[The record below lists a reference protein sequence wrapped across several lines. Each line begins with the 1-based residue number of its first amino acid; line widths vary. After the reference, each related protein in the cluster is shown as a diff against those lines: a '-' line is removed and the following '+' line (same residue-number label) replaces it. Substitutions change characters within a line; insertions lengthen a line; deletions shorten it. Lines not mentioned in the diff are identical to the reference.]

1 MKGKAYLPALGA
13 AVLGAVIL
21 AVAVFAFRG
30 LGATNAQQELQA
42 KLRTMLPGSTVFT
55 RREGDGGL
63 VQALYEG
70 QTGTVVQVGC
80 PGYVYDISLLVAVD
94 DRGRVAA
101 LTVREAH
108 ETPGLGSG
116 ILFDHEFLAQFLQ
129 TDGRAE
135 IGREIQPITG
145 ATVSCRAVSRC
156 VSAAVSAVT
165 GEDVPS
171 QATPWGD
178 AP

>member
-1 MKGKAYLPALGA
+1 MKWKAYLPALGG

-21 AVAVFAFRG
+21 AVAGFAFRG
-30 LGATNAQQELQA
+30 LAAANARSELQA
-42 KLRTMLPGSTVFT
+42 KLQAMLPGSTVFT
-55 RREGDGGL
+55 CREGDGGM

-70 QTGTVVQVGC
+70 RTGTVVQVAC
-80 PGYVYDISLLVAVD
+80 PGYVYDVSLLVAVD
-94 DRGRVAA
+94 DEGRVAA

-108 ETPGLGSG
+108 ETPGLGSA
-116 ILFDHEFLAQFLQ
+116 ILFDHKFLAQFLQ

-135 IGREIQPITG
+135 IGREIMPISG